1 MVTLRTQGMV
11 QQHFRAIQS
20 AIRVMLIRGFT
31 KEHGLPLDWD
41 NKEAILSKVARLEAT
56 LENIKLALK
65 FED

>member
-1 MVTLRTQGMV
+1 
-11 QQHFRAIQS
+11 
-20 AIRVMLIRGFT
+20 MLIRGFT